1 MRINLERDHTSAEF
15 SIVHGLLTG
24 WRPSA
29 GNGLEMNDVLKLTP
43 AVL

>member
-24 WRPSA
+24 WRA